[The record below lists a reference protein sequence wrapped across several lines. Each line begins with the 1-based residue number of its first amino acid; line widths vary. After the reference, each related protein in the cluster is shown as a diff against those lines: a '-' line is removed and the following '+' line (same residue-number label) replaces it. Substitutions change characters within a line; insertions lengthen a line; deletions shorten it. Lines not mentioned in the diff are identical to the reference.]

1 MAAHAGDYA
10 DAIKKGSHVKLL
22 LVETTGAFSLGLD
35 LMLRALGAGIKASD
49 AQDTTAYGLNK
60 TSPRTFY
67 AHHSAAITAAAA
79 AHESLI
85 LESAATGLSSALLA
99 IP

>member
-1 MAAHAGDYA
+1 M
-10 DAIKKGSHVKLL
+10 KLL

-49 AQDTTAYGLNK
+49 AQGTTAYGLYK
-60 TSPRTFY
+60 TTHVLRPSLRRL
-67 AHHSAAITAAAA
+67 SVAAA

-99 IP
+99 TP

>member
-35 LMLRALGAGIKASD
+35 LMLRALGAGIKAF
-49 AQDTTAYGLNK
+49 DTVDVGA
-60 TSPRTFY
+60 R
-67 AHHSAAITAAAA
+67 A
-79 AHESLI
+79 
-85 LESAATGLSSALLA
+85 
-99 IP
+99 

>member
-1 MAAHAGDYA
+1 MASPPSAH
-10 DAIKKGSHVKLL
+10 
-22 LVETTGAFSLGLD
+22 
-35 LMLRALGAGIKASD
+35 
-49 AQDTTAYGLNK
+49 DTAHK

-67 AHHSAAITAAAA
+67 AHHSAAISAAAA

-99 IP
+99 TP

>member
-1 MAAHAGDYA
+1 MAAPRMRRFGRVRGHG
-10 DAIKKGSHVKLL
+10 H
-22 LVETTGAFSLGLD
+22 
-35 LMLRALGAGIKASD
+35 
-49 AQDTTAYGLNK
+49 LNK

-67 AHHSAAITAAAA
+67 AHHSAAISAAAA

-99 IP
+99 TP

>member
-1 MAAHAGDYA
+1 MRCGNEP
-10 DAIKKGSHVKLL
+10 SHV
-22 LVETTGAFSLGLD
+22 
-35 LMLRALGAGIKASD
+35 ASPPS
-49 AQDTTAYGLNK
+49 AHDTAHK

-67 AHHSAAITAAAA
+67 AHHSAAISAAAA

-99 IP
+99 TP